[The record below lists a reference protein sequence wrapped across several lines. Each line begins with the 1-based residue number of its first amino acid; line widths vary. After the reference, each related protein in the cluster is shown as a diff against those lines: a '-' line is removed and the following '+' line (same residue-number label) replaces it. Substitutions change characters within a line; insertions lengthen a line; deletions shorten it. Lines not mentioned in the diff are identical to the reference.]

1 MNTKDIY
8 EELDMSVITFEN
20 VDIITDSDPDGLPP
34 FGVEHLSGTEF
45 INIQRVPCGAPFF
58 TAFTQML

>member
-8 EELDMSVITFEN
+8 EELDMSVITFES

-34 FGVEHLSGTEF
+34 QPVT
-45 INIQRVPCGAPFF
+45 
-58 TAFTQML
+58 

>member
-20 VDIITDSDPDGLPP
+20 VDIITDSDPAGLPP
-34 FGVEHLSGTEF
+34 FGV
-45 INIQRVPCGAPFF
+45 
-58 TAFTQML
+58 

>member
-1 MNTKDIY
+1 MNTKVIY

-34 FGVEHLSGTEF
+34 QPVT
-45 INIQRVPCGAPFF
+45 
-58 TAFTQML
+58 

>member
-20 VDIITDSDPDGLPP
+20 VDIITESDTTPP
-34 FGVEHLSGTEF
+34 W
-45 INIQRVPCGAPFF
+45 NAD
-58 TAFTQML
+58 